1 MFGAVTSRS
10 KQTFSDQDG
19 CNYSRKALLVEKNV
33 TTFPD
38 VAISFFRIKGIS
50 IIFITAYQKLVSN
63 AIMKVLL
70 K

>member
-1 MFGAVTSRS
+1 MEIRQQFSYLLFLYSPHAKHLVFDLTSR
-10 KQTFSDQDG
+10 
-19 CNYSRKALLVEKNV
+19 NV

-50 IIFITAYQKLVSN
+50 IIFIIAYQNLVSD
-63 AIMKVLL
+63 AIMKVSL